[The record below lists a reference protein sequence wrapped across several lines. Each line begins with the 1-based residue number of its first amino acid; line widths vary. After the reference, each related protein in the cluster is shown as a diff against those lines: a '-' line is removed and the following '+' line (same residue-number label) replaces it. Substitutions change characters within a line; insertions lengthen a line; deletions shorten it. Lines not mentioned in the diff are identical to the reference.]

1 MPSKF
6 LALLKE
12 VGSVD
17 SQVALLLLRQCS
29 GFCRMVH
36 IARCTPSVALE
47 GLHLFDEEVCQTFS
61 DSMCID
67 PSDLVWQQAQLSLS
81 RGGLRLCSASL
92 HSSAAFM
99 SSLSMSGF
107 ATNTSHHL
115 LRSLDHFNAC
125 VTPAEVISIDE
136 LLNSPTTQ
144 KMLSTKIENKQ
155 FQLLFDSSSIPN
167 RARLMSASSNL
178 AASWLSVIP
187 SPGLNLHLDT
197 AEFQTALK
205 WWLGIDMF
213 GGSMCPSC
221 STQSLD
227 PLGHH
232 TLTCRYNGDVVS
244 RHNQLRNTFFEPC
257 RQAGVGGHASHEK
270 VFCASLPHAIAMF
283 QRQAEYRPPQ
293 LLILWNIGRVFLTL
307 CYVSCNT

>member
-1 MPSKF
+1 MPAEKRAKASNF

-17 SQVALLLLRQCS
+17 SQVALLLLHQCG

-36 IARCTPSVALE
+36 IARCTPPSVALE
-47 GLHLFDEEVCQTFS
+47 GLHFFDEEICQTFS

-67 PSDLVWQQAQLSLS
+67 PSDLVWQRAQLSLS
-81 RGGLRLCSASL
+81 RGGLGLRSASL
-92 HSSAAFM
+92 HSSVAFM
-99 SSLSMSGF
+99 SSFSMSGF

-115 LRSLDHFNAC
+115 LQSLDHFNAY
-125 VTPAEVISIDE
+125 VSPAEVISIDE

-155 FQLLFDSSSIPN
+155 FQLLFDASSIPN

-197 AEFQTALK
+197 AEFQTAIK
-205 WWLGIDMF
+205 WWVGINMF
-213 GGSMCPSC
+213 GDSRCLSC
-221 STQSLD
+221 STQLLD

-232 TLTCRYNGDVVS
+232 SLTCRYNGDVVS
-244 RHNQLRNTFFEPC
+244 RHNQLKNTLFESC
-257 RQAGVGGHASHEK
+257 RQAGVGGQMEVGSGLGHDSE
-270 VFCASLPHAIAMF
+270 
-283 QRQAEYRPPQ
+283 
-293 LLILWNIGRVFLTL
+293 
-307 CYVSCNT
+307 